1 MTRLARLVPA
11 ACAVLISLPAAAQF
25 QKPSDAVDYRKGAFT
40 VMSAHMQRIGAM
52 ANNKAPFD
60 AKAVQANVDVIATL
74 AALPFT
80 AFGPGTDVGRTG
92 ARPNVWTEQAK
103 FKGAAENMQAEVSKL
118 QAAARTGDEAQIKA
132 AFGNTAKS
140 CKACH
145 DDFRKK
151 D

>member
-1 MTRLARLVPA
+1 MTRLARLLPA
-11 ACAVLISLPAAAQF
+11 AAAVLIALPAAAQF
-25 QKPSDAVDYRKGAFT
+25 QKPADAVEYRKGAFT
-40 VMSAHMQRIGAM
+40 VMGAHMARLGAM

-60 AKAVQANVDVIATL
+60 AKAAQANADIIATL

-80 AFGPGTDVGRTG
+80 AFGPGTNVARTE
-92 ARPNVWTEQAK
+92 AKPNVWTEQAK
-103 FKGAAENMQAEVSKL
+103 FKGAADKMLAEVSKL

-132 AFGNTAKS
+132 AVGNTAKT